1 MPPRGSKGLILLL
14 QAATGWSI
22 AATAHRFLVTT
33 HTLGTWK
40 QKLDDA
46 GEAALVRLAQPV
58 NRFPDQVRQLVRDL
72 KRLYPSM
79 GRQRIADV
87 LARTGLVL
95 AASTVRRMLHEAP
108 TASPE
113 SAPQSRVTTQ
123 TLAEVTDTASCEDT
137 AQAEP
142 STPKGVTARYTD
154 HVWHCDLTLVP
165 TAAGFWVPWLPFA
178 VWLGWPFTY
187 WVVGV
192 VDQFS
197 RASIKLKAFKQHPSG
212 RDVRRFLDSAIRRAG
227 RAPKHL
233 ISDQGVQFRQDYRR
247 WCARRGIKPR
257 WGAVGNHGSIAIIER
272 FWRSMKAECCRLLLV
287 PLKPQAFQA
296 ELDCYAAWFGPTG
309 LIKALVEGRLRKPSW
324 KLPTVLRLEPRPRMP
339 IRGAPDSGRSVSSVK
354 LRVTPFAGKRHLP
367 SVEVQA
373 A

>member
-1 MPPRGSKGLILLL
+1 
-14 QAATGWSI
+14 
-22 AATAHRFLVTT
+22 
-33 HTLGTWK
+33 
-40 QKLDDA
+40 
-46 GEAALVRLAQPV
+46 
-58 NRFPDQVRQLVRDL
+58 
-72 KRLYPSM
+72 
-79 GRQRIADV
+79 
-87 LARTGLVL
+87 
-95 AASTVRRMLHEAP
+95 MLHKAP
-108 TASPE
+108 TAPPE
-113 SAPQSRVTTQ
+113 SSPQSDVTTQ
-123 TLAEVTDTASCEDT
+123 TLPEVTDAASTEGTSQPETA
-137 AQAEP
+137 
-142 STPKGVTARYTD
+142 TPKGVTARYTH

-165 TAAGFWVPWLPFA
+165 TAAGFWVPWPPFA

-197 RASIKLKAFKQHPSG
+197 SAPIKLKAFKQHPSG
-212 RDVRRFLDSAIRRAG
+212 RDVRRFLDSAIRSAG

-233 ISDQGVQFRQDYRR
+233 ISDQGIQFRQDYRR

-257 WGAVGNHGSIAIIER
+257 WGAVGNHRSIAIIER
-272 FWRSMKAECCRLLLV
+272 FWRSMKAECCGLLLV

-339 IRGAPDSGRSVSSVK
+339 IRGAPDSVRSVSSVK